1 MYKQRIQ
8 ALAREAGFPVMDYGD
23 PHFILSQEAVG
34 ELRIRPYLERWQLC
48 VERRWFH
55 VRMADHSI
63 FLFQEGLRP
72 SYSFL
77 HCPLDLMSMSEYLAA
92 NGNEDTPSER
102 RRVAGDY
109 ASLVDTASERRHVTP
124 IRFDFD
130 PAGYRPGV
138 HPVAHVHIGLE
149 NSVRISSN
157 RMSPVSFVLFVMRHM
172 YPEAWSRLLGRR
184 SCSQYVSSIRDQA
197 TKIEAEHWTDLDKHE
212 LYLA

>member
-1 MYKQRIQ
+1 MYKHRIQ

-23 PHFILSQEAVG
+23 PHFNLSREAVG
-34 ELRIRPYLERWQLC
+34 ELRIRPYLQRWQLC
-48 VERRWFH
+48 IEKRWFH

-63 FLFQEGLRP
+63 FLFQEGLKP

-77 HCPLDLMSMSEYLAA
+77 HCPLDLMPISEYLAA
-92 NGNEDTPSER
+92 TGIEDTPKER
-102 RRVAGDY
+102 RRAAAGY
-109 ASLVDTASERRHVTP
+109 ASLVDTASERQHVTP

-130 PAGYRPGV
+130 PDGYRPGV

-157 RMSPVSFVLFVMRHM
+157 KMSPVSFVLFVMRHM
-172 YPEAWSRLLGRR
+172 YPASWKRLLERR
-184 SCSQYVSSIRDQA
+184 CCSQYVSMIRDQV
-197 TKIEAEHWTDLDKHE
+197 TKIEAEHWTDLDRHE